1 MLNLSHSRPLNQFQQ
16 EAPELL
22 HQFETDKTPIVIT
35 INGKAVAVL
44 QDAESYEKLL
54 NRLEL
59 LETLAGIRQ
68 SLGEFEQGQGVSI
81 HQAFEEL
88 QVFTLIDQLSFNE
101 QQEILEYLIQKKHD
115 EMDDTPDEI
124 VIEGIREGLREAMS
138 GQTIPLSQMWVG
150 IDVE

>member
-16 EAPELL
+16 EDPELL

-44 QDAESYEKLL
+44 QDADSYEKLL
-54 NRLEL
+54 ARLEL

-68 SLGEFEQGQGVSI
+68 SLGEFDRGKGVSI

-88 QVFTLIDQLSFNE
+88 KKKS
-101 QQEILEYLIQKKHD
+101 YL
-115 EMDDTPDEI
+115 PN
-124 VIEGIREGLREAMS
+124 
-138 GQTIPLSQMWVG
+138 
-150 IDVE
+150 